1 MLNGLNVGPDW
12 VVPNVDHYFN
22 LSPMGSVVN
31 LNGVANWS
39 HLINSLRV
47 FYRRRSAVTYID
59 SDARHRKG
67 PRRRWLLG
75 DVTVELFALEVPPNG
90 VEGCLGTA
98 EKMQVLI
105 SCDDIMFLFFH
116 QSSFVPFQAQT
127 DTTGWPRCPWWRRPG
142 QRFSNPLDYVL
153 ERDKKKI
160 LFTSLSNQYN

>member
-47 FYRRRSAVTYID
+47 FYRRGSAVTYID

-90 VEGCLGTA
+90 VEGCLGTV

-105 SCDDIMFLFFH
+105 SCDDIMFFFFIRVVSYLFKFKLTRQGGRVAH
-116 QSSFVPFQAQT
+116 DDGV
-127 DTTGWPRCPWWRRPG
+127 
-142 QRFSNPLDYVL
+142 
-153 ERDKKKI
+153 RDKDFQI
-160 LFTSLSNQYN
+160 L